1 MYNFIIYNVIKY
13 LNLLLKVNNKTMV
26 KILLVEKGGVL
37 KNTNIREVVE
47 SELYKKVNLK
57 SGEDFKSK
65 HTWEIK
71 SKKVYEEKLYVTLYA
86 KSEGRANS
94 ENKYDFPPPVDN
106 ELYFGTCI
114 VLCKT
119 KSGDYI
125 DLEISLWEKIY
136 EHLFGGFDSLVD
148 TMKEDEEEEDELEN
162 VPKKYK
168 TKEGYLKDDFVIEG
182 SDDEMADYEGQEE
195 DDDDEDEEHAEDE
208 EDEED
213 D

>member
-1 MYNFIIYNVIKY
+1 
-13 LNLLLKVNNKTMV
+13 MV

-37 KNTNIREVVE
+37 KNTNVREVVE

-125 DLEISLWEKIY
+125 DL
-136 EHLFGGFDSLVD
+136 
-148 TMKEDEEEEDELEN
+148 
-162 VPKKYK
+162 
-168 TKEGYLKDDFVIEG
+168 
-182 SDDEMADYEGQEE
+182 
-195 DDDDEDEEHAEDE
+195 
-208 EDEED
+208 
-213 D
+213 